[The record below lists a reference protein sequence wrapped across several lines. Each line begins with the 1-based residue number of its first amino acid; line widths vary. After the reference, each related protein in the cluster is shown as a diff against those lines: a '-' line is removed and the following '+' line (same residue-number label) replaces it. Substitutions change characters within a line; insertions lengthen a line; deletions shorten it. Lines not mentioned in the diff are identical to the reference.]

1 MQWWNEF
8 LSWIGSVEGRRVI
21 TTAVIPFVA
30 IVVSGVIAALI
41 ARGTARRV
49 LAHQDRELKAAAVTA
64 LIGAGRKATIWSS
77 LGGDEKQRVD
87 NQLSEA
93 DIRIRLLPVNGTN
106 AAADWAAHEL
116 AAMKKNSANFSFQA
130 EQTFVD
136 YRDRLLE
143 WQNKPKR
150 ARKLF
155 AFDLEQWRFDDEA
168 ADKALL
174 EKQQQWAAKQASDKA
189 AAEVATPNET
199 AALEAPAPVQAPL
212 IRPAFAT
219 AIPEA
224 TEQAQSTSVLPTSAP
239 DSRTETAVI
248 SSDDEVSDSGD
259 SATSDADEPV
269 DESYA
274 PPVTAGTVR
283 RRTDPDSTPD
293 AERGTY

>member
-1 MQWWNEF
+1 MF
-8 LSWIGSVEGRRVI
+8 

-30 IVVSGVIAALI
+30 IVVSGVVAALI
-41 ARGTARRV
+41 ARSTTRRV
-49 LAHQDRELKAAAVTA
+49 LAYHDRELKAAAVTA

-77 LGGDEKQRVD
+77 LGGEEKQHVD
-87 NQLSEA
+87 NQMSES

-106 AAADWAAHEL
+106 AAADWAAHEI

-174 EKQQQWAAKQASDKA
+174 EKQQQWTAKQASEKA
-189 AAEVATPNET
+189 AAETPIAP
-199 AALEAPAPVQAPL
+199 AALEASSATEAPSAPI

-219 AIPEA
+219 A
-224 TEQAQSTSVLPTSAP
+224 LPTTQNAEPTTSTL
-239 DSRTETAVI
+239 SSSVET
-248 SSDDEVSDSGD
+248 SGD
-259 SATSDADEPV
+259 SSETSGDSSETPHSADYASDNAVDTADEAYTSEIPSDG

-293 AERGTY
+293 AEHGSY

>member
-1 MQWWNEF
+1 MQWWNDF
-8 LSWIGSVEGRRVI
+8 LTWLSSTEGRRVI

-49 LAHQDRELKAAAVTA
+49 LSHQDRELKAAAVTA

-77 LGGDEKQRVD
+77 LGGEEKQRVD

-168 ADKALL
+168 ADKALQ
-174 EKQQQWAAKQASDKA
+174 EKQQAWAAKQASDKA
-189 AAEVATPNET
+189 AADSARANET
-199 AALEAPAPVQAPL
+199 STVAEPAAIEAPASAPV

-219 AIPEA
+219 ALPEA
-224 TEQAQSTSVLPTSAP
+224 RESRSDTTVLPATVDEATPVSEP
-239 DSRTETAVI
+239 TDTNSV
-248 SSDDEVSDSGD
+248 DEVRPSE
-259 SATSDADEPV
+259 TDADEA
-269 DESYA
+269 YA